1 MPTPTQSSAPC
12 PCQSGAGYDACC
24 GRLHRGKAEAATA
37 EELMRSRYSAFAV
50 GDRTYL
56 LKTWSSETRPR
67 GLELDPGQEWT
78 GLEILRVAKGGA
90 EDRVG
95 TVEFRARFRTGGIEH
110 QQQEV
115 STFVREDGRWV
126 YREALSLR

>member
-1 MPTPTQSSAPC
+1 MPTPIDPSAPC

-24 GRLHRGKAEAATA
+24 GRLHGGKADAATA
-37 EELMRSRYSAFAV
+37 EELMRSRYSAFAA

-67 GLELDPGQEWT
+67 ELELDPAQQWN
-78 GLEILRVAKGGA
+78 GLQIVRMAKGSKQDAAGI
-90 EDRVG
+90 
-95 TVEFRARFRTGGIEH
+95 VEFRARFRMDGTDHEQH
-110 QQQEV
+110 ET

-126 YREALSLR
+126 YREALG